1 MKGLLIK
8 DLCNLRQIGKQT
20 VIVAAVLVAWS
31 IFMNTPQVFS
41 MVIVIYCM
49 MLMFTAMSYDEMANF
64 DKYAMTLPVT
74 ARDLVRTK
82 YVLLLILFGAGLL
95 AGFLEEGISF
105 LAGAREDI
113 SLVEAGAALLVTA
126 FLYLMAFEVLLP
138 VMFRLGM
145 EKARLFLVLIFVVIF
160 GILSGGVMLMKN
172 LGIQLTA
179 QLVMA
184 LIGAWAALAVAGFF
198 LSYRISVGIVRK
210 KEW

>member
-1 MKGLLIK
+1 MIK

-105 LAGAREDI
+105 LAGARADI

>member
-64 DKYAMTLPVT
+64 DKYAITLPVT

>member
-82 YVLLLILFGAGLL
+82 YVLLLLLFGAGLL

>member
-210 KEW
+210 KDW

>member
-82 YVLLLILFGAGLL
+82 YVLLLLLFGAGLL

-210 KEW
+210 KE

>member
-126 FLYLMAFEVLLP
+126 FLYLMAFGVLLP